1 MPSASTRSAETARKP
16 VGCCTGLRHREIL
29 TLPGCLRSFE
39 ILLGRDL
46 MRPSGQA
53 FSDGSPVHYPRRF
66 MIPYVEHPTLEIGP
80 YTLTAFRVLVLAAIV
95 TQFQI
100 VKRRAPRFGIG
111 RDDSTTL
118 IAWAI
123 LLGLIGAHVFDVLA
137 YFPERLRE
145 DPLELFRV
153 WGSLSSTGGMAG
165 GLLGLYVVARR
176 RGLSREQLL
185 SFFDCCMF
193 ALPFTLALGRL
204 GCGLQH
210 DHPGVVSDHFLAVA
224 FPDGGR
230 FDLGLLEFFM
240 VSGVGAIFLVLDR
253 RPQPAGFYAG
263 LFFALYG
270 PGRFALDFLR
280 TGDARYAGFTPAQF
294 LMAGATV
301 AGAGVLLW
309 ALRNRAPSPD

>member
-1 MPSASTRSAETARKP
+1 
-16 VGCCTGLRHREIL
+16 VL
-29 TLPGCLRSFE
+29 
-39 ILLGRDL
+39 
-46 MRPSGQA
+46 
-53 FSDGSPVHYPRRF
+53 
-66 MIPYVEHPTLEIGP
+66 PYVEHPTLEVGS
-80 YTLTAFRVLVLAAIV
+80 YSLTAFRVLVLAAIV

-100 VKRRAPRFGIG
+100 VTRRAPRFGIT
-111 RDDSTTL
+111 RDVAASL

-123 LLGLIGAHVFDVLA
+123 VLGLIGAHVFDVLA

-145 DPLELFRV
+145 NPLELFRF

-176 RGLSREQLL
+176 RGLSREQML

-210 DHPGVVSDHFLAVA
+210 DHPGVSSEHFLAVA

-240 VSGVGAIFLVLDR
+240 VSGVAALFLLLDR
-253 RPQPAGFYAG
+253 WPRPGGFYAG

-280 TGDARYAGFTPAQF
+280 IDDARYASLTPAQF
-294 LMAGATV
+294 LMIGASV
-301 AGAGVLLW
+301 GGIGVLIW
-309 ALRNRAPSPD
+309 SLRRGQTAS